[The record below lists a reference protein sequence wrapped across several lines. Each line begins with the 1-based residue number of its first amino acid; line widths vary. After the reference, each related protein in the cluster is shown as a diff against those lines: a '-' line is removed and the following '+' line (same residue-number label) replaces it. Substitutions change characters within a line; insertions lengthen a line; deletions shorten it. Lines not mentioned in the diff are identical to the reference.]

1 MERAARETLE
11 EARSLSEQAQ
21 AQEDLSAFRDEYDDA
36 NQTLQQAREQY
47 TRDEFESA
55 LENGE
60 RSVAILSS
68 ILNALSDQGSGGEAH
83 IISVA
88 GRVEFRRGEVGE
100 WEDARIRVSLR
111 DGYYLRTSSNGSA
124 EIMFIDGTLYT
135 VRPDTLFYVSSN
147 REGGS
152 PGQTIRMEYGWVD
165 LSTARQASRVATPGA
180 QAEVQEESS
189 ATVAYD
195 QTSRSG
201 RFAAYRGG
209 LKVDTDDGGS
219 QQVAALQEVVQ
230 QRGRLSEPR
239 AIPQAPIPQAPR
251 DSYEQSLS
259 DDEPL
264 VLTWRTV
271 YGADRYAL
279 QISRSP
285 LFVDN
290 IIDTADRRNERATLG
305 VRGAGS
311 FVWRVAA
318 IDGEG
323 RRGPWSQLR
332 KFRISSAATGEG
344 LEQDTEPPP
353 LALNDV
359 QAYGSI
365 FIVSGATEPGASVS
379 VRGEPVK
386 VAANGTFTKTVQ
398 VHENGW
404 SFVEVRSK
412 DAYGNET
419 VRPIRLYVDNF

>member
-11 EARSLSEQAQ
+11 EARGLSEQAQ

-36 NQTLQQAREQY
+36 NRTLQQAREQY

-68 ILNALSDQGSGGEAH
+68 ILNALNDQGSGGEAH

-147 REGGS
+147 RDGGS

-195 QTSRSG
+195 QSSRSG

-209 LKVDTDDGGS
+209 LKVNAEDGES

-239 AIPQAPIPQAPR
+239 AIPQAPIPQTPR
-251 DSYEQSLS
+251 DSFEQSLS
-259 DDEPL
+259 DEEPL
-264 VLTWRTV
+264 VLSWRPV
-271 YGADRYAL
+271 YGASRYAL

-290 IIDTADRRNERATLG
+290 IVDTADRRNERATLG

-332 KFRISSAATGEG
+332 KFRISSVATGEG